1 MAAARLAV
9 RATAVLA
16 ADSRLLTEEKVAT
29 DLLVMM
35 DHNILT
41 VASAVVVW
49 VTMVQVQ
56 AAATAVAVAA
66 KEHRVIA
73 QDGAEVVVVAPLI
86 LVQIK
91 VIHLVLEPVL
101 VK

>member
-1 MAAARLAV
+1 MAAALLAV

-16 ADSRLLTEEKVAT
+16 VDSRLLTEEKVAT
-29 DLLVMM
+29 DLLAVM
-35 DHNILT
+35 DQNIST
-41 VASAVVVW
+41 AASAVEVW
-49 VTMVQVQ
+49 VTMVQVREV
-56 AAATAVAVAA
+56 ATAVAVAA

-73 QDGAEVVVVAPLI
+73 QHGAEVVVAAPLI
-86 LVQIK
+86 LGQIK

>member
-1 MAAARLAV
+1 MAVALLAV
-9 RATAVLA
+9 RATAVLVV
-16 ADSRLLTEEKVAT
+16 DSRLLMEEKVAT

-41 VASAVVVW
+41 VASAVEVW
-49 VTMVQVQ
+49 VTMVQVREV
-56 AAATAVAVAA
+56 ATAAVAAA

-73 QDGAEVVVVAPLI
+73 QHGAEVVVVAPLI

>member
-1 MAAARLAV
+1 MVAALLAV

-16 ADSRLLTEEKVAT
+16 VDSRLLTEEKVAT
-29 DLLVMM
+29 DLLVLM

-41 VASAVVVW
+41 VASAAGVW

-56 AAATAVAVAA
+56 AAAIAAAVAA

-73 QDGAEVVVVAPLI
+73 QHGAEVAAADPLI